1 VAIEILMKLMVLS
14 APKWKRKGVV
24 VRKKKTDKK
33 CRQKV
38 SKPYLKLTS

>member
-24 VRKKKTDKK
+24 VRKKKPTKNADKK
-33 CRQKV
+33 FQSRI
-38 SKPYLKLTS
+38 